1 MHLKWALAITGI
13 GLALGLAL
21 AQQPQDIPTI
31 NVSVNVVNILC
42 SVRDGKG
49 ALLPNLTK
57 DDFTVTE
64 EGKPQDIR
72 YFTHETDLPLT
83 LGLLVDVSG
92 SERNMIE
99 IEKRAADQFFG
110 KVLRK
115 QDMAFLMSFGSEA
128 ELLQDSTNSV
138 VLLRR
143 GLDNLKLRTGA
154 TGPLPSPV
162 PTINQPRGTILFDAV
177 YLAAT
182 EQLRTE
188 VGRKAIVLITDGD
201 DQGSRVKLTEAI
213 EAAQKSDL
221 IIYSILYYDP
231 SFYRSQGIMFS
242 PGEADLR
249 RMSEETGGHMFRV
262 DRRTTLESVF
272 QEIQDEMRTQYSIGY
287 AAPGNTAPG
296 TYRRVEVRTKQKGL
310 KVQARKGYYSAKP
323 EG

>member
-1 MHLKWALAITGI
+1 MG
-13 GLALGLAL
+13 LGLAL
-21 AQQPQDIPTI
+21 AQQPQDLPTI

-42 SVRDGKG
+42 SVRDAKG

-64 EGKPQDIR
+64 EGKPQDIK
-72 YFTHETDLPLT
+72 YFARETDLPLT

-138 VLLRR
+138 TLLRH
-143 GLDNLKLRTGA
+143 GLDNLKLKTGA

-162 PTINQPRGTILFDAV
+162 PTINQPRGTVLFDAV

-182 EQLRTE
+182 DMLRSE
-188 VGRKAIVLITDGD
+188 VGRKAVVLITDGVD
-201 DQGSRVKLTEAI
+201 EGSRVKLTEAI

-221 IIYSILYYDP
+221 IVYSILYVDP
-231 SFYRSQGIMFS
+231 SFYRGQGVMFS
-242 PGEADLR
+242 MGDGDLR
-249 RMSEETGGHMFRV
+249 KMSEDTGGHMFRV

-272 QEIQDEMRTQYSIGY
+272 QEIQDEMRSQYSIGY
-287 AAPGNTAPG
+287 AVPSTAPG
-296 TYRRVEVRTKQKGL
+296 TYRRVEVRAKQKGL
-310 KVQARKGYYSAKP
+310 KVQARKGYYAAKP

>member
-1 MHLKWALAITGI
+1 MHLKWALAVTG
-13 GLALGLAL
+13 LGLAL
-21 AQQPQDIPTI
+21 AQQPQDAPTI

-42 SVRDGKG
+42 SVRDSKG
-49 ALLPNLTK
+49 ALQPNLTK

-72 YFTHETDLPLT
+72 YFAHETDLPLT

-182 EQLRTE
+182 EQLRHE
-188 VGRKAIVLITDGD
+188 VGRKAIVLITDGE

-213 EAAQKSDL
+213 EAAQDVRR
-221 IIYSILYYDP
+221 DRRP
-231 SFYRSQGIMFS
+231 HVPGRSQDH
-242 PGEADLR
+242 PG
-249 RMSEETGGHMFRV
+249 
-262 DRRTTLESVF
+262 
-272 QEIQDEMRTQYSIGY
+272 
-287 AAPGNTAPG
+287 
-296 TYRRVEVRTKQKGL
+296 
-310 KVQARKGYYSAKP
+310 
-323 EG
+323 

>member
-1 MHLKWALAITGI
+1 MHLKWALAVTG
-13 GLALGLAL
+13 LGLAL
-21 AQQPQDIPTI
+21 AQSPQDIPTI
-31 NVSVNVVNILC
+31 NVSVSVVNILC
-42 SVRDGKG
+42 AVRDSKG

-72 YFTHETDLPLT
+72 YFAHETDLPLT

-92 SERNMIE
+92 SQRNMIE

-115 QDMAFLMSFGSEA
+115 QDLAFLMSFGSEA

-154 TGPLPSPV
+154 TGPLPGPV

-182 EQLRTE
+182 EQLRRE
-188 VGRKAIVLITDGD
+188 VGRKAIVLITDGE

-221 IIYSILYYDP
+221 IVYSILYADP
-231 SFYRSQGIMFS
+231 GFYRGQGMVFS
-242 PGEADLR
+242 SGESDLR
-249 RMSEETGGHMFRV
+249 RMSEETGGPMFRV
-262 DRRTTLESVF
+262 DRKTTLDSVF
-272 QEIQDEMRTQYSIGY
+272 QQIQDEMRSQYSIGY
-287 AAPGNTAPG
+287 VAPGDVAPG

>member
-1 MHLKWALAITGI
+1 MHLKWALAVMV
-13 GLALGLAL
+13 LGLAL
-21 AQQPQDIPTI
+21 AQQPQDLPTI

-49 ALLPNLTK
+49 ALQPNLSK

-64 EGKPQDIR
+64 EGKPQDIK
-72 YFTHETDLPLT
+72 YFARETDLPLT

-138 VLLRR
+138 ALLRR

-162 PTINQPRGTILFDAV
+162 PTINQPRGTVLFDAV

-182 EQLRTE
+182 DMLRSE
-188 VGRKAIVLITDGD
+188 VGRKAVVLITDGVD
-201 DQGSRVKLTEAI
+201 EGSRVKLTEAI

-221 IIYSILYYDP
+221 IVYSILYVDP
-231 SFYRSQGIMFS
+231 SFYRGQGIMFS
-242 PGEADLR
+242 PGDADLR
-249 RMSEETGGHMFRV
+249 RMSEDTGGRMFRV

-272 QEIQDEMRTQYSIGY
+272 QEIQDEMRSQYSIGY
-287 AAPGNTAPG
+287 VAPDTAPG

>member
-1 MHLKWALAITGI
+1 MRLKWALVVV
-13 GLALGLAL
+13 GLGLGLAL
-21 AQQPQDIPTI
+21 AQQPEQTPTI

-49 ALLPNLTK
+49 ALQPNLSK

-64 EGKPQDIR
+64 EGKPQDIK
-72 YFTHETDLPLT
+72 YFARETDLPLT

-138 VLLRR
+138 VLLRH
-143 GLDNLKLRTGA
+143 GLDSLRLKTPA
-154 TGPLPSPV
+154 SGPLPGAV
-162 PTINQPRGTILFDAV
+162 PTINQARGTVLFDAV

-182 EQLRTE
+182 DMLRKE
-188 VGRKAIVLITDGD
+188 VGRKAVVLLTDGQD
-201 DQGSRVKLTEAI
+201 EGSRVKLEQAI
-213 EAAQKSDL
+213 AEAQKSDL
-221 IIYSILYYDP
+221 IIYGILYVDP
-231 SFYRSQGIMFS
+231 SFFRGQGTIYS
-242 PGEADLR
+242 TGDGDLR
-249 RMSEETGGHMFRV
+249 RMSEDTGGHMFRV

-272 QEIQDEMRTQYSIGY
+272 QEIQDEMRSQYSIGY
-287 AAPGNTAPG
+287 VAPDSAPG
-296 TYRRVEVRTKQKGL
+296 TYRRVEVRAKQKGL
-310 KVQARKGYYSAKP
+310 KVQARKGYYAAKP
-323 EG
+323 GA

>member
-1 MHLKWALAITGI
+1 MG
-13 GLALGLAL
+13 LGLAL
-21 AQQPQDIPTI
+21 AQQPQDLPTI

-42 SVRDGKG
+42 SVRDAKG
-49 ALLPNLTK
+49 ALQPNLTK
-57 DDFTVTE
+57 DDFTVAE
-64 EGKPQDIR
+64 EGKPQDIK
-72 YFTHETDLPLT
+72 YFARETDLPLT

-138 VLLRR
+138 ALLRR

-162 PTINQPRGTILFDAV
+162 PTINQPRGTVLFDAV

-182 EQLRTE
+182 DMLRSE
-188 VGRKAIVLITDGD
+188 VGRKAVVLITDGVD
-201 DQGSRVKLTEAI
+201 EGSRVKLTEAI

-221 IIYSILYYDP
+221 IIYSILYVDP
-231 SFYRSQGIMFS
+231 SFYRGQGIMFS
-242 PGEADLR
+242 PGDADLR
-249 RMSEETGGHMFRV
+249 RMSEDTGGRMFRV

-272 QEIQDEMRTQYSIGY
+272 QEIQDEMRSQYSIGY
-287 AAPGNTAPG
+287 VAPDTAPG

>member
-1 MHLKWALAITGI
+1 MHLKWALAIMGP
-13 GLALGLAL
+13 GLAL
-21 AQQPQDIPTI
+21 AQQPQDLPSI

-49 ALLPNLTK
+49 ALMPNLTK

-64 EGKPQDIR
+64 EGKPRDIK
-72 YFTHETDLPLT
+72 YFARETDLPLT

-92 SERNMIE
+92 SQRNLLAV
-99 IEKRAADQFFG
+99 EKRAADQFFG

-143 GLDNLKLRTGA
+143 GLDSLRLRTGA
-154 TGPLPSPV
+154 TGPLPGPV
-162 PTINQPRGTILFDAV
+162 PTINQPRGTILYDAV

-182 EQLRTE
+182 EKLRSE
-188 VGRKAIVLITDGD
+188 VGRKAIVLLTDGE

-221 IIYSILYYDP
+221 IIYSILYVD
-231 SFYRSQGIMFS
+231 SEFYRSQGVMLS
-242 PGEADLR
+242 TGEGDLR

-272 QEIQDEMRTQYSIGY
+272 QEIQDEMRSQYSIGFSPPDTN
-287 AAPGNTAPG
+287 PGN
-296 TYRRVEVRTKQKGL
+296 YRRVEIRTKQKGL
-310 KVQARKGYYSAKP
+310 KVQARKGYYSAQP
-323 EG
+323 GA

>member
-1 MHLKWALAITGI
+1 MHLKWALAVAG
-13 GLALGLAL
+13 LGLAL

-42 SVRDGKG
+42 SVRDSKG
-49 ALLPNLTK
+49 ALQPNLTK

-72 YFTHETDLPLT
+72 YFARETDLPLT

-92 SERNMIE
+92 SQKSLIE
-99 IEKRAADQFFG
+99 EEKRAADQFFG

-138 VLLRR
+138 LLLRR

-154 TGPLPSPV
+154 SGPLPGPV
-162 PTINQPRGTILFDAV
+162 PTINQQRGTILFDAV

-182 EQLRTE
+182 EQLRSE
-188 VGRKAIVLITDGD
+188 VGRKAIVLITDGVD
-201 DQGSRVKLTEAI
+201 VGSRVKLTEAI

-221 IIYSILYYDP
+221 IIYSILYYDQSAYGGP
-231 SFYRSQGIMFS
+231 GAVFS
-242 PGEADLR
+242 MGDGDLR
-249 RMSEETGGHMFRV
+249 RMSEETGGRMFRV
-262 DRRTTLESVF
+262 DRRTTLENVF
-272 QEIQDEMRTQYSIGY
+272 QQIQDEMRSQYSIGY
-287 AAPGNTAPG
+287 AAPSGTPG

-310 KVQARKGYYSAKP
+310 KVQARKGYYAAKP

>member
-1 MHLKWALAITGI
+1 M
-13 GLALGLAL
+13 GLGLGLAL
-21 AQQPQDIPTI
+21 AQAPQDLPTI

-42 SVRDGKG
+42 SVRDAKG
-49 ALLPNLTK
+49 ALMPNLTK
-57 DDFTVTE
+57 DDFTVAE
-64 EGKPQDIR
+64 EGKPQDIK
-72 YFTHETDLPLT
+72 YFARETDLPLT

-115 QDMAFLMSFGSEA
+115 QDMAFLMSFGSES

-138 VLLRR
+138 ALLRR

-154 TGPLPSPV
+154 TGPLPGPV
-162 PTINQPRGTILFDAV
+162 PTISQPRGTVLFDAV

-182 EQLRTE
+182 EMLRSE
-188 VGRKAIVLITDGD
+188 VGRKAIVLLTDGD
-201 DQGSRVKLTEAI
+201 DEGSRVKLTEAI

-221 IIYSILYYDP
+221 IIYSILYVDP
-231 SFYRSQGIMFS
+231 SFYGGQGVMFS
-242 PGEADLR
+242 AGGGDLR

-272 QEIQDEMRTQYSIGY
+272 QEIQDEMRSQYSIGY
-287 AAPGNTAPG
+287 AAPSTAPG
-296 TYRRVEVRTKQKGL
+296 TYRRVEVRAKEKGL

>member
-1 MHLKWALAITGI
+1 MHLKWALVVTG
-13 GLALGLAL
+13 LGLAL
-21 AQQPQDIPTI
+21 AQQPQDLPTI
-31 NVSVNVVNILC
+31 SVSVNVVNILC

-49 ALLPNLTK
+49 ALQPNLTK

-64 EGKPQDIR
+64 EGKPQDIK
-72 YFTHETDLPLT
+72 YFARETDLPLT

-138 VLLRR
+138 LLLRR
-143 GLDNLKLRTGA
+143 GLDNLRLRTGA
-154 TGPLPSPV
+154 TGPMPSPV

-182 EQLRTE
+182 EQLRSE
-188 VGRKAIVLITDGD
+188 VGRKAVVILTDGE

-221 IIYSILYYDP
+221 IIYSILYVDP
-231 SFYRSQGIMFS
+231 SFYRGQGVMFS
-242 PGEADLR
+242 TGEGDLR
-249 RMSEETGGHMFRV
+249 RMSEDTGGHMFRV

-272 QEIQDEMRTQYSIGY
+272 QEIQDEMRSQYSIGY
-287 AAPGNTAPG
+287 VAASAAPG
-296 TYRRVEVRTKQKGL
+296 TYRRVEVRAKQKGL

>member
-1 MHLKWALAITGI
+1 MG
-13 GLALGLAL
+13 LGLAL
-21 AQQPQDIPTI
+21 AQQPQDQTTI
-31 NVSVNVVNILC
+31 SVNVNVVNILC

-49 ALLPNLTK
+49 ALMPNLTK

-64 EGKPQDIR
+64 EGKPQDIK
-72 YFTHETDLPLT
+72 YFARETDLPLT

-99 IEKRAADQFFG
+99 IEKRAAEQFFG

-154 TGPLPSPV
+154 AGPLPGPV
-162 PTINQPRGTILFDAV
+162 PTIYQARGTVLFDAV

-182 EQLRTE
+182 EKLRSE
-188 VGRKAIVLITDGD
+188 VGRKAVVLITDGAD
-201 DQGSRVKLTEAI
+201 EGSHVKLAEAI

-221 IIYSILYYDP
+221 IIYSILYVDP
-231 SFYRSQGIMFS
+231 SFYRGQGMAYS
-242 PGEADLR
+242 PGEGDLR
-249 RMSEETGGHMFRV
+249 KMSEDTGGHMFRV
-262 DRRTTLESVF
+262 DRRTTLDSVF
-272 QEIQDEMRTQYSIGY
+272 QEIQDEMRSQYSIGY
-287 AAPGNTAPG
+287 VAPDTAPG
-296 TYRRVEVRTKQKGL
+296 TYRRVEIHAKQKGL
-310 KVQARKGYYSAKP
+310 KVQARKGYYAAKP
-323 EG
+323 GA

>member
-1 MHLKWALAITGI
+1 MV
-13 GLALGLAL
+13 LGLAL
-21 AQQPQDIPTI
+21 AQQPQDLPTI

-49 ALLPNLTK
+49 ALQPNLSK

-64 EGKPQDIR
+64 EGKPQDIK
-72 YFTHETDLPLT
+72 YFARETDLPLT

-138 VLLRR
+138 ALLRR

-162 PTINQPRGTILFDAV
+162 PTINQPRGTVLFDAV

-182 EQLRTE
+182 DMLRSE
-188 VGRKAIVLITDGD
+188 VGRKAVVLITDGVD
-201 DQGSRVKLTEAI
+201 EGSRVKLTEAI

-221 IIYSILYYDP
+221 IVYSILYVDP
-231 SFYRSQGIMFS
+231 SFYRGQGIMFS
-242 PGEADLR
+242 PGDADLR
-249 RMSEETGGHMFRV
+249 RMSEDTGGRMFRV

-272 QEIQDEMRTQYSIGY
+272 QEIQDEMRSQYSIGY
-287 AAPGNTAPG
+287 VAPDTAPG

>member
-1 MHLKWALAITGI
+1 MHLNWALAVTG
-13 GLALGLAL
+13 LGLAL
-21 AQQPQDIPTI
+21 AQQPQDTPTI

-42 SVRDGKG
+42 SVRDSKG
-49 ALLPNLTK
+49 ALLPNLSK

-72 YFTHETDLPLT
+72 YFAHETDLPLT

-143 GLDNLKLRTGA
+143 GLDDLKLRTGA

-182 EQLRTE
+182 EQLRHE
-188 VGRKAIVLITDGD
+188 VGRKAIVLITDGE

-221 IIYSILYYDP
+221 IVYSILYVDP
-231 SFYRSQGIMFS
+231 SFYRGQGIMFS
-242 PGEADLR
+242 SGESDLR

-262 DRRTTLESVF
+262 DRKTTLDTVF
-272 QEIQDEMRTQYSIGY
+272 QEIQDEMRSQYSIGY
-287 AAPGNTAPG
+287 VASGNVAPG
-296 TYRRVEVRTKQKGL
+296 TYRRVEVRMKQKGL

-323 EG
+323 D

>member
-1 MHLKWALAITGI
+1 MHLKWALAVMG
-13 GLALGLAL
+13 LGLAL
-21 AQQPQDIPTI
+21 AQQPQDLPTI

-42 SVRDGKG
+42 SVRDAKG
-49 ALLPNLTK
+49 ALQPNLTK
-57 DDFTVTE
+57 DDFTVAE
-64 EGKPQDIR
+64 EGKPQDIK
-72 YFTHETDLPLT
+72 YFARETDLPLT

-138 VLLRR
+138 ALLRR

-162 PTINQPRGTILFDAV
+162 PTINQPRGTVLFDAV

-182 EQLRTE
+182 DMLRSE
-188 VGRKAIVLITDGD
+188 VGRKAVVLITDGVD
-201 DQGSRVKLTEAI
+201 EGSRVKLTEAI

-221 IIYSILYYDP
+221 IIYSILYVDP
-231 SFYRSQGIMFS
+231 SFYRGQGIMFS
-242 PGEADLR
+242 PGDADLR
-249 RMSEETGGHMFRV
+249 RMSEDTGGRMFRV

-272 QEIQDEMRTQYSIGY
+272 QEIQDEMRSQYSIGY
-287 AAPGNTAPG
+287 VAPDTAPG

>member
-1 MHLKWALAITGI
+1 MHLKWALAVAG
-13 GLALGLAL
+13 LGLAL

-42 SVRDGKG
+42 SVRDSKG

-182 EQLRTE
+182 EQLRHE
-188 VGRKAIVLITDGD
+188 VGRKAIVLITDGE

-221 IIYSILYYDP
+221 IVYSILYVDP
-231 SFYRSQGIMFS
+231 SFYRGQGIMFS
-242 PGEADLR
+242 SGESDLR
-249 RMSEETGGHMFRV
+249 RMSEETGGHMFRI
-262 DRRTTLESVF
+262 DRKNTLDSVF
-272 QEIQDEMRTQYSIGY
+272 QEIQDEMRSQYSIGY
-287 AAPGNTAPG
+287 AAPGNVAPG
-296 TYRRVEVRTKQKGL
+296 TYRRIEVRTKQKGL
-310 KVQARKGYYSAKP
+310 KVQARKGYYSARP

>member
-1 MHLKWALAITGI
+1 MHLKWALAVMV
-13 GLALGLAL
+13 LGLAL
-21 AQQPQDIPTI
+21 AQQPQDLPTI

-49 ALLPNLTK
+49 ALQPNLSK

-64 EGKPQDIR
+64 EGKPQDIK
-72 YFTHETDLPLT
+72 YFARETDLPLT

-138 VLLRR
+138 ALLRR

-162 PTINQPRGTILFDAV
+162 PTINQPRGTVLFDAV

-182 EQLRTE
+182 DMLRSE
-188 VGRKAIVLITDGD
+188 VGRKAVVLITDGVD
-201 DQGSRVKLTEAI
+201 EGSRVKLTEAI

-221 IIYSILYYDP
+221 IIYSIL
-231 SFYRSQGIMFS
+231 
-242 PGEADLR
+242 
-249 RMSEETGGHMFRV
+249 
-262 DRRTTLESVF
+262 
-272 QEIQDEMRTQYSIGY
+272 
-287 AAPGNTAPG
+287 
-296 TYRRVEVRTKQKGL
+296 
-310 KVQARKGYYSAKP
+310 
-323 EG
+323 

>member
-1 MHLKWALAITGI
+1 MRLKWALVVTG
-13 GLALGLAL
+13 LGLAL
-21 AQQPQDIPTI
+21 AQQPQDLPTI
-31 NVSVNVVNILC
+31 NVTVNVVNILC

-49 ALLPNLTK
+49 ALQPNLTK

-64 EGKPQDIR
+64 EGKPQDIK
-72 YFTHETDLPLT
+72 YFARETDLPLT

-143 GLDNLKLRTGA
+143 GLDNLRLRTGA
-154 TGPLPSPV
+154 TGPMPSPV
-162 PTINQPRGTILFDAV
+162 PTINQPRGTVLYDAV

-182 EQLRTE
+182 EKLRSE
-188 VGRKAIVLITDGD
+188 VGRKAVVLLTDGE

-221 IIYSILYYDP
+221 IIYSILYVDP
-231 SFYRSQGIMFS
+231 SFYHGQGVMFS
-242 PGEADLR
+242 TGEGDLR
-249 RMSEETGGHMFRV
+249 RMSEDTGGRMFRV

-272 QEIQDEMRTQYSIGY
+272 QEIQDEMRSQYSIGY
-287 AAPGNTAPG
+287 AAPDTAPG
-296 TYRRVEVRTKQKGL
+296 TYRRVEVRAKQKGL
-310 KVQARKGYYSAKP
+310 KVQARKGYYAAAP
-323 EG
+323 GA

>member
-1 MHLKWALAITGI
+1 MHLKWALAITGL

-42 SVRDGKG
+42 SVRDSKG

-154 TGPLPSPV
+154 TGPLPGPV

-182 EQLRTE
+182 EQLRSGSRPQGDRAHHRRRRSGQPRETDGGHRGRAE
-188 VGRKAIVLITDGD
+188 VGPDHLQHPLLRSEFLPRSGNHVL
-201 DQGSRVKLTEAI
+201 
-213 EAAQKSDL
+213 
-221 IIYSILYYDP
+221 
-231 SFYRSQGIMFS
+231 
-242 PGEADLR
+242 
-249 RMSEETGGHMFRV
+249 
-262 DRRTTLESVF
+262 
-272 QEIQDEMRTQYSIGY
+272 
-287 AAPGNTAPG
+287 
-296 TYRRVEVRTKQKGL
+296 
-310 KVQARKGYYSAKP
+310 AR
-323 EG
+323 